1 MPTIQVENIVKTFG
15 KQRAVDGVTFEVEPG
30 EIFGLLGPNG
40 AGKTTIIRIILDIFQ
55 PDAGKVAVFGGPM
68 SEAKKDRIGFLPEE
82 RGLYQDISVDQCL
95 VYLAQLKGLDK
106 SVAQQRLE
114 PMLQRFDLIPHRKKK
129 VKELSKGMQQKCQL
143 ITALIH
149 DPELIIIDEPFS
161 ALDPVNTQMV
171 KDILVEE
178 RNRGKCV
185 VMCTHQM
192 PQVEELADRLIL
204 INKGKILLYGTL
216 KQIRDQY
223 KGSNVLVAPQGP
235 LPAGINGIGLIEEQR
250 DGLLVH
256 LQEGTTPQMLLTS
269 LVQSGVNLDKFEIAV
284 PTLDEI
290 FIEAVKGETPVE

>member
-290 FIEAVKGETPVE
+290 FIEAVKGEAPVE